1 VLCSFSQAFSRA
13 FGKYALSQVFPVSVT
28 GGYPVPER
36 ELSLSTAG
44 RTISPMQ
51 DPITR
56 LEYECAEAWPA
67 LVDEPLG
74 DWRMR
79 AAGGFTGRAN
89 STLTLGD
96 PGVGIADALRLTVG
110 FAAANGIGPT
120 AHVVKDS
127 QVEAQVAGHGWVVNH
142 DHPGGAE
149 SAVMTGPLGPGEFAG
164 AVIHDSPPSGWWE
177 LAAGTAEPSRA
188 QRHVLSSASGVGY
201 GVVTRDGE
209 VVGAVRGALV
219 GDLLHISRL
228 AVRPSHRRLGIAS
241 GLLQVLYAWAHERG
255 ARRQVLQVA
264 EHNTAAIRLYEAFG
278 CVEHHRYRYW
288 IPC

>member
-1 VLCSFSQAFSRA
+1 M
-13 FGKYALSQVFPVSVT
+13 P
-28 GGYPVPER
+28 
-36 ELSLSTAG
+36 
-44 RTISPMQ
+44 
-51 DPITR
+51 DPIAQ

-96 PGVGIADALRLTVG
+96 PGMPIAGALLRTVD

-127 QVEAQVAGHGWVVNH
+127 QVEAKIAAQGWAVDH
-142 DHPGGAE
+142 AHPGGAE
-149 SAVMTGPLGPGEFAG
+149 SAVMTGPLSPGGFAG
-164 AVIHDSPPSGWWE
+164 AAVHDRPPTGWWE
-177 LAAGTAEPSRA
+177 LAAGSATPSPA
-188 QRHVLSSASGVGY
+188 QRHVLSSKSGVGY

-209 VVGAVRGALV
+209 VLAAVRGAIV

-228 AVRPSHRRLGIAS
+228 AVRLSARRQGLAI
-241 GLLQVLYAWAHERG
+241 GLLRTLYTWAHERG
-255 ARRQVLQVA
+255 ARRQALQVA
-264 EHNTAAIRLYEAFG
+264 EHNTAAIRLYERFG
-278 CVEHHRYRYW
+278 CVEHHRYCYW